1 MNSIR
6 HWLAAPLLLAAALA
20 THAQDAKLGAIQID
34 QPRTRATAAGQAVG
48 GGFFKLTNAGPSDR
62 LVAASSPASKTVEL
76 HTMRMEGD
84 VMRMREVEA
93 IELPAGQTVELK
105 PGGLHLMLMGLK
117 APLKAGE
124 TVPVTL
130 KFEKA
135 GEVTVQ
141 LKVEAA
147 GHNPMGHHKH

>member
-1 MNSIR
+1 MKTTLRLFTATALLCSS
-6 HWLAAPLLLAAALA
+6 LAA
-20 THAQDAKLGAIQID
+20 TAQDFKLGAIQID
-34 QPRTRATAAGQAVG
+34 QPRTRATAAGQSVG
-48 GGFFKLTNAGPSDR
+48 GGFLKLTNGGPADR

-76 HTMRMEGD
+76 HTMRMDGD

-117 APLKAGE
+117 APLKAGDS
-124 TVPVTL
+124 VPVTL

-147 GHNPMGHHKH
+147 GHGGMGHHKH